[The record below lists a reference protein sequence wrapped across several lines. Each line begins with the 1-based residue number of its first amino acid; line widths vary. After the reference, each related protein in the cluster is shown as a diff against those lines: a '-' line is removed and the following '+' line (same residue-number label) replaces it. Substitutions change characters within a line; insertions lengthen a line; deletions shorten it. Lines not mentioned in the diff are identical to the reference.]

1 MAWICDKDNGGL
13 SWFVSEIRR
22 FAIEKYIWEGQKNM
36 STYYKLELRT
46 YCSSPVLNWDVM
58 LKMTGIVLD
67 LMTDIDMHQ
76 FIEKGMGDVASYIEQ
91 R

>member
-1 MAWICDKDNGGL
+1 
-13 SWFVSEIRR
+13 
-22 FAIEKYIWEGQKNM
+22 M

-58 LKMTGIVLD
+58 LKMTDIVLD

-76 FIEKGMGDVASYIEQ
+76 FIEKGMGDVVSYIEQ
-91 R
+91 RQSKDDNKYMKPFDKNKPSKYFIYLDSNNLHA

>member
-58 LKMTGIVLD
+58 LKMT
-67 LMTDIDMHQ
+67 DIDMHQ
-76 FIEKGMGDVASYIEQ
+76 FIEKGMGGVVSYIEQ